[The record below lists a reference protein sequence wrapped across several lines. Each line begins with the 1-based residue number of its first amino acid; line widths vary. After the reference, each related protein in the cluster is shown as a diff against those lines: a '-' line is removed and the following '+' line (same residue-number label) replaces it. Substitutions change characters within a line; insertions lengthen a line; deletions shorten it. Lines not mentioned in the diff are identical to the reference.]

1 MRVVGFS
8 GGLSVPSKT
17 LGLVDAILD
26 EFARD
31 DAIESEIIDLASVA
45 TAFGSALYRSQLAAE
60 HELLLQ
66 RIEQADVIVVASPV
80 YRAAYP
86 GLFKHVFDLIE
97 REALEHKIVVLA
109 ANGGSGH
116 HALIIESH
124 LRPLFTNLGAYTV
137 PTGIYSQTQD
147 FSGYQLTSEAV
158 LSRIADAVAEARHLR
173 SRLTW
178 DNSPVRVAANATA

>member
-1 MRVVGFS
+1 
-8 GGLSVPSKT
+8 
-17 LGLVDAILD
+17 
-26 EFARD
+26 
-31 DAIESEIIDLASVA
+31 
-45 TAFGSALYRSQLAAE
+45 
-60 HELLLQ
+60 
-66 RIEQADVIVVASPV
+66 
-80 YRAAYP
+80 
-86 GLFKHVFDLIE
+86 
-97 REALEHKIVVLA
+97 VLA